1 MENSDVEEGF
11 NEKSEVVEKNEY
23 EAIIT
28 NVSVDDYF
36 AESKLNRDKMYSQML
51 ESYQKI
57 LESSNISDTQK
68 QIATQEIANINNKK
82 NAIMICENLIKNK
95 GIEDVVI
102 FINEKSISVIV
113 KAVNLTEEQI
123 AQIQN
128 IIARELNAEVD
139 NIHISSK
146 N

>member
-1 MENSDVEEGF
+1 
-11 NEKSEVVEKNEY
+11 
-23 EAIIT
+23 
-28 NVSVDDYF
+28 
-36 AESKLNRDKMYSQML
+36 MYSQML

-57 LESSNISDTQK
+57 LESSNVSESQK
-68 QIATQEIANINNKK
+68 QIATQEIGNINNRK

-95 GIEDVVI
+95 GIDDVVI
-102 FINEKSISVIV
+102 FINDKSISVIA
-113 KAVNLTEEQI
+113 KASNLSEEQI

-139 NIHISSK
+139 NIHISTK